1 MTQYGVDLPAI
12 LAHEFEPI
20 THTYTERDVSLY
32 ALGIGAPAD
41 PVDQKELQFVYE
53 RSSEGFKVF
62 PTYAVIFPSRVID
75 HLLTGELPGLR
86 YNPMMLLHGEQLLEV
101 YSPLPTAG
109 TITCKPKVS
118 AVYDKGSGA
127 LVITDVPCYDE
138 TGSLI
143 ALNQMSMFIRGIGGF
158 GGDRGPSSAGAELPA
173 REPDAVIRQQ
183 TSPNQALIYRLSG
196 DINPLHADPMMA
208 AFGNFDRP
216 ILHGLSTFGF
226 SARHV
231 VRAFAEN
238 DISRFRAIK
247 ARFVKHVFPGE
258 TLITEMWRESET
270 RIQFQTRVAE
280 RDAIAISSA
289 YVDLS

>member
-53 RSSEGFKVF
+53 RSGEGFKVF